1 MGTVQMGSHTGG
13 PVAQAKE
20 EGSRMGAVDDAK
32 GRAKEAVG
40 DVTGDDKLKN
50 EGKVDRG
57 KGKVKDAV
65 DNVADKVK
73 GK

>member
-1 MGTVQMGSHTGG
+1 VNEEAQMG
-13 PVAQAKE
+13 AIDE
-20 EGSRMGAVDDAK
+20 AK
-32 GRAKEAVG
+32 GKAKEAAG
-40 DVTGDDKLKN
+40 DLTDNDKLKG

-65 DNVADKVK
+65 DTVADKVT

>member
-1 MGTVQMGSHTGG
+1 MGV
-13 PVAQAKE
+13 
-20 EGSRMGAVDDAK
+20 VDDTK

-40 DVTGDDKLKN
+40 DVTGNDRLKS

-65 DNVADKVK
+65 DNVADKVT

>member
-1 MGTVQMGSHTGG
+1 
-13 PVAQAKE
+13 
-20 EGSRMGAVDDAK
+20 MGAVDEAK

-40 DVTGDDKLKN
+40 DVTGNDKLKN

-65 DNVADKVK
+65 DKVADKVTGQK
-73 GK
+73 

>member
-1 MGTVQMGSHTGG
+1 MIATAIAKQKRVSDMGV
-13 PVAQAKE
+13 
-20 EGSRMGAVDDAK
+20 VDNAK
-32 GRAKEAVG
+32 GRAKEAAG
-40 DVTGDDKLKN
+40 DVTGNDKLKS

-65 DNVADKVK
+65 DKVADKVT

>member
-1 MGTVQMGSHTGG
+1 
-13 PVAQAKE
+13 
-20 EGSRMGAVDDAK
+20 MGAVDDAK

-40 DVTGDDKLKN
+40 DVTGNDKLKN

-65 DNVADKVK
+65 DTVADKVT

>member
-1 MGTVQMGSHTGG
+1 
-13 PVAQAKE
+13 
-20 EGSRMGAVDDAK
+20 MGAVDDAK

-40 DVTGDDKLKN
+40 DVTGDDELKN

>member
-1 MGTVQMGSHTGG
+1 
-13 PVAQAKE
+13 
-20 EGSRMGAVDDAK
+20 MGAIDEAK
-32 GRAKEAVG
+32 GKGKEAVG
-40 DVTGDDKLKN
+40 DVTGNQKLKT

-65 DNVADKVK
+65 DQVADKVT

>member
-1 MGTVQMGSHTGG
+1 
-13 PVAQAKE
+13 
-20 EGSRMGAVDDAK
+20 MGAIDEAK
-32 GRAKEAVG
+32 GRVKEAAG
-40 DVTGDDKLKN
+40 DVTGDDELKS

-65 DNVADKVK
+65 DNIADKVT